1 MTADPVLLAEDV
13 KERITKLD
21 REIMYLLNKLKYY
34 RPKPKPA
41 GNATATNTTNTTSST
56 PDTNTP
62 DTSTPDT
69 NTPGTSTFA
78 DKPSDSDT
86 RDDSSQKTD
95 DSTEDKDSSDS
106 VDTPPTNKEEIP
118 LESPDEKTSEGEG
131 EGGEGEGGEG
141 DKVTLEEPPTSPVPD
156 DSSETKDSTHSEEV
170 VDKPSEKMVNSE
182 KHGEL

>member
-1 MTADPVLLAEDV
+1 
-13 KERITKLD
+13 
-21 REIMYLLNKLKYY
+21 MYLLNKLKYY

-56 PDTNTP
+56 PDTSTS
-62 DTSTPDT
+62 DTS
-69 NTPGTSTFA
+69 TPGTSTFA

-106 VDTPPTNKEEIP
+106 VDTPSTNKEEIP

-131 EGGEGEGGEG
+131 EGGEG
-141 DKVTLEEPPTSPVPD
+141 DRVTLEEPPTSPVPD

-170 VDKPSEKMVNSE
+170 EDKPSEKMVNSE